1 MAVWGLGEWWEVVF
15 AIVLDA
21 GLMAARLNGYQKSS

>member
-1 MAVWGLGEWWEVVF
+1 MVAWGLEEGLEVVF
-15 AIVLDA
+15 AIVLEA